1 MTLSALGIFSA
12 AGAGGGVSLSD
23 YELISTQVLGTA
35 TPSVTF
41 SSLGDYSSTYKHL
54 QIRFTGRTATSQYAQ
69 EFTLRFNGVSS
80 SSYSWHF
87 LRGDGSSVASTGGS
101 TQNAMFVGQFSS
113 ALSATNNYGSGVVDI
128 LDAYSTTKN
137 KTVRG
142 LSGIV
147 DSGLTRMTFYSG
159 LFQSTNATSS
169 LTIYSQNFSDNINA
183 GSRFSLYGLKG

>member
-1 MTLSALGIFSA
+1 MLGFPLGILSA
-12 AGAGGGVSLSD
+12 AGAGGVVAGD
-23 YELISTQVLGTA
+23 YELIETVILGSSQS
-35 TPSVTF
+35 SVTF
-41 SSLGDYSSTYKHL
+41 SSLGTYSSTYKHL

-80 SSYSWHF
+80 NSYSWHF

-113 ALSATNNYGSGVVDI
+113 ALAETNNYGSGVVDI

-142 LSGIV
+142 LSGITS
-147 DSGLTRMTFYSG
+147 SGLTRMTFYSG
-159 LFQSTNATSS
+159 LFQSTDATSS

-183 GSRFSLYGLKG
+183 GSRFSLYGIKG

>member
-12 AGAGGGVSLSD
+12 AGAGGAAVSSD
-23 YELISTQVLGTA
+23 YELISTQVLGSA

-41 SSLGDYSSTYKHL
+41 DVSSFASTYKHL

-80 SSYSWHF
+80 NSYSWHF

-113 ALSATNNYGSGVVDI
+113 ALSAANNYGSGVVDI

-142 LSGIV
+142 LSGIT
-147 DSGLTRMTFYSG
+147 DSGLTRITFYSG
-159 LFQSTNATSS
+159 LFQSTAATSS

-183 GSRFSLYGLKG
+183 GSRFSLYGIKG